1 MTHKLIYLEDD
12 SALAFVTSRSLTQ
25 KGYHVDHVESLT
37 AFKQQFTQDKYDY
50 ALLDLK
56 IGTESSLELLQDI
69 EELKQIP
76 TVILSGYG
84 TIRTAVKAM
93 KLGAVNFLT
102 KPASIS
108 DVISAFTES
117 APAFTPEQSEEIARP
132 SLKNVEWET
141 IQAALDENNGNISA
155 TARQLKMHRRTLQR
169 KLQKRHI
176 ESN

>member
-1 MTHKLIYLEDD
+1 MTKKLIYLEDD
-12 SALAFVTSRSLTQ
+12 TALAFVTSRSLSQ
-25 KGYHVDHVESLT
+25 KGYEVDHVESLES
-37 AFKQQFTQDKYDY
+37 FKQQFEQHDY
-50 ALLDLK
+50 HFALLDLK
-56 IGTESSLELLQDI
+56 IGTDNSLELLQDI
-69 EELKQIP
+69 EKLQQIP
-76 TVILSGYG
+76 TVVLSGYG

-102 KPASIS
+102 KPASINE
-108 DVISAFTES
+108 IITAFDES
-117 APAFTPEQSEEIARP
+117 SLNTNIESNQEIARP

-176 ESN
+176 EFD